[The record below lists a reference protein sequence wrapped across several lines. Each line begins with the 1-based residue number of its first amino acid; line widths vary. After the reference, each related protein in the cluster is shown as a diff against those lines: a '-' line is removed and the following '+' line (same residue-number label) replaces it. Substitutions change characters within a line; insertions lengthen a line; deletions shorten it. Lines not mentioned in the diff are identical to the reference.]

1 MCVILDAN
9 CIGNFNDSAN
19 EDMKPVRQWLERKN
33 SKIVYSDTEKFRREW
48 DKGGGYRLRRE
59 LQRRN
64 KLKLVS
70 VQDVEERENEL
81 SGRVVSDDEHIIA
94 LALTAQAKVLVS
106 SDRRLIRDFK
116 DHVTQGRVYQTKGH
130 KRLLKNDLC
139 P

>member
-9 CIGNFNDSAN
+9 CIGDFNDSAN

-48 DKGGGYRLRRE
+48 DEGGGYRLRRE

-106 SDRRLIRDFK
+106 SDRKLIRDFK

>member
-9 CIGNFNDSAN
+9 CIGDFNDSAN

-106 SDRRLIRDFK
+106 SDRKLIRDFK

>member
-48 DKGGGYRLRRE
+48 DEGGGYRLRRE

>member
-9 CIGNFNDSAN
+9 CIGDFNDSAN

-33 SKIVYSDTEKFRREW
+33 SKIVYSDTEKFRKEW

-116 DHVTQGRVYQTKGH
+116 DHVTQGRVAH
-130 KRLLKNDLC
+130 VKNEC
-139 P
+139 

>member
-1 MCVILDAN
+1 
-9 CIGNFNDSAN
+9 
-19 EDMKPVRQWLERKN
+19 MKPVRQWLERKN

-48 DKGGGYRLRRE
+48 DEGGGYRLRRE

-81 SGRVVSDDEHIIA
+81 SGKVVSDDEHIIA

-106 SDRRLIRDFK
+106 SDRKLIRDFK
-116 DHVTQGRVYQTKGH
+116 DHVTQGKVYQTKGH

>member
-9 CIGNFNDSAN
+9 CIGDFNDSAN

-48 DKGGGYRLRRE
+48 DEGGGYRLRRE

-81 SGRVVSDDEHIIA
+81 SERVVSDDEHIIA

-106 SDRRLIRDFK
+106 SDRKLIRDFK